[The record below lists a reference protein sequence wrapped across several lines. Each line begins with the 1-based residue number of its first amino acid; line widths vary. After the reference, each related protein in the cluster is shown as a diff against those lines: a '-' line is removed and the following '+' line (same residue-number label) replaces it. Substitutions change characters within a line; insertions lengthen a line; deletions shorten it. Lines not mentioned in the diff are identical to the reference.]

1 MTLNKIL
8 SMNKIECLI
17 VDDEPPALNLL
28 EGYVLKTPFLHLAGK
43 CPDAISALE
52 IIGSQPIDLLFL
64 DIQMP
69 ELSGIELSRTLN
81 NNIKVIFTTAF
92 QQYAIDGYKVDAI
105 DYLLKP
111 FSYEEFLKAAN
122 KAYERIKLEIYSL
135 HYEQP
140 MPVLFVRS
148 GYKLVKIQLEK
159 VLYIEG
165 LKDYVKIYLTDSE
178 KPILTLMSLKVLEEK
193 LLPERFMRIH
203 RSFIINLSRIQ
214 AVERSQVLIGNERIT
229 IRDQYLEKFEH
240 YISSRSIPTR
250 HPS

>member
-1 MTLNKIL
+1 MD
-8 SMNKIECLI
+8 KIECLI

-64 DIQMP
+64 DIHMP

-81 NNIKVIFTTAF
+81 TNIKVIFTTAF

-111 FSYEEFLKAAN
+111 FSYEEFLKAAS
-122 KAYERIKLEIYSL
+122 KANERIKLENYSL

-140 MPVLFVRS
+140 LPVLFVRS
-148 GYKLVKIQLEK
+148 GYKLIKIELDK

-178 KPILTLMSLKVLEEK
+178 KPIITLMSLKVLEEK
-193 LLPERFMRIH
+193 LIAERFMRIH

-214 AVERSQVLIGNERIT
+214 AIERSQVLIGKERIT
-229 IRDQYLEKFEH
+229 IRDQYIERFDQ
-240 YISSRSIPTR
+240 YISSRSIATK
-250 HPS
+250 HQC

>member
-1 MTLNKIL
+1 MDKI
-8 SMNKIECLI
+8 KCLI

-28 EGYVLKTPFLHLAGK
+28 EGYVLKTPFLQLDGK
-43 CPDAISALE
+43 CPDALSALE
-52 IIGSQPIDLLFL
+52 ALGSQSIDLLFL

-69 ELSGIELSRTLN
+69 ELSGIELSRTLQS
-81 NNIKVIFTTAF
+81 NIKVIFTTAF

-122 KAYERIKLEIYSL
+122 KAQERIKLENNSL
-135 HYEQP
+135 HYEQAL
-140 MPVLFVRS
+140 PVLFVRS
-148 GYKLVKIQLEK
+148 GYKLIKIELDK

-165 LKDYVKIYLTDSE
+165 LKDYVKFYLTDSE

-203 RSFIINLSRIQ
+203 RSFIINLSKIQ

-229 IRDQYLEKFEH
+229 IRDQYVERFDE
-240 YISSRSIPTR
+240 YISSRSIFLR
-250 HPS
+250 